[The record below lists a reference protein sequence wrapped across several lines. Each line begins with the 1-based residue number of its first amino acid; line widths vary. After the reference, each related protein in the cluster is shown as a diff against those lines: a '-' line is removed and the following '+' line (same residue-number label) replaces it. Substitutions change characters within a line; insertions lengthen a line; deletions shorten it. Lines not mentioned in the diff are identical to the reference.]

1 MNTMTFLGIFSM
13 GAVFGFLLFYAV
25 KHTPG
30 FGIDS
35 LASAFGAVGG
45 GVVVGL
51 FGKTEGWIGPYGLGL
66 LAGFLFYFFMAL
78 ILFLMKLIPT
88 PPLLT
93 KLLNFPLQ
101 E

>member
-13 GAVFGFLLFYAV
+13 GVVFGFLLFYAV

-35 LASAFGAVGG
+35 LAGAFGAVGG

-51 FGKTEGWIGPYGLGL
+51 FEKTEGWIGPYGLGL
-66 LAGFLFYFFMAL
+66 MAGFLLYFVVAL
-78 ILFLMKLIPT
+78 ILFAKKLIPT
-88 PPLLT
+88 PPLLVR
-93 KLLNFPLQ
+93 LLGFPLQ